1 MEIFNIKEMF
11 NKYTKNKKIV
21 VLVIIFIIGLI
32 LISLPDNKSNNKAD
46 TINLESSLRE
56 SEEKRLEKII
66 TSVDGVSKCRVMIS
80 FLDNGVKEY
89 YRNEQED
96 RDDSNLKTQRQI
108 VVKKTNGNEE
118 PILKR
123 EISPVIKGV
132 SIVADCKVKGMEDI
146 IYSITSKALGV
157 DIHKIQVVINDR
169 S

>member
-108 VVKKTNGNEE
+108 VVKKTDGNEE

-132 SIVADCKVKGMEDI
+132 SIVADCKRKGMEDI

>member
-132 SIVADCKVKGMEDI
+132 SIVADCKRKGMEDI

>member
-32 LISLPDNKSNNKAD
+32 LLSLPDNKSNNKAD

-80 FLDNGVKEY
+80 FLDNF
-89 YRNEQED
+89 
-96 RDDSNLKTQRQI
+96 KTA
-108 VVKKTNGNEE
+108 
-118 PILKR
+118 ILQ
-123 EISPVIKGV
+123 PP
-132 SIVADCKVKGMEDI
+132 
-146 IYSITSKALGV
+146 
-157 DIHKIQVVINDR
+157 
-169 S
+169 

>member
-66 TSVDGVSKCRVMIS
+66 TSVDGVSRCRVMIS

-108 VVKKTNGNEE
+108 VVKKTDGNEE

-132 SIVADCKVKGMEDI
+132 SIVADCKRKGMEDI